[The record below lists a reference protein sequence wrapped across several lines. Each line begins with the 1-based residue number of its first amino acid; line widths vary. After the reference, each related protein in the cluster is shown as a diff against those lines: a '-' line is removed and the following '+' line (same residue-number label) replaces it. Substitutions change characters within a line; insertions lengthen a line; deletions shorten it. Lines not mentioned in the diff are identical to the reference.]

1 MVLFMVHQ
9 QGQSS
14 PAGTEDRQMSA
25 FQKNDLIEFYPGENI
40 AFKGYVLKVA
50 KNGRVFVERWFSFMN
65 VGEPELRR
73 EWRDTKNAVLVRRRG

>member
-1 MVLFMVHQ
+1 MVLYFRYQ

-14 PAGTEDRQMSA
+14 PAEAKDRQMSA

-73 EWRDTKNAVLVRRRG
+73 EWRDTKNAVLVRSRG